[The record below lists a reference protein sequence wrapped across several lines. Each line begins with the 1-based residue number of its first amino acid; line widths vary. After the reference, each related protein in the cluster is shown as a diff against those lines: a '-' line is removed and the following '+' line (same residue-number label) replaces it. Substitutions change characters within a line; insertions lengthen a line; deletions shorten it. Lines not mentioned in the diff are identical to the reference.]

1 MAPHIFVE
9 TNRLFAYAAPAHHQV
24 PAAAEL
30 LDRARRG
37 EFTVHMPNICLGE
50 ARQAT
55 LTKCQ
60 PGHEANALRRFL
72 TWGLPAGHV
81 TEADAATAR
90 VILSKY
96 ESSIK
101 QDLDNLDN
109 TLRTLAGLPCI
120 DVFGLD
126 DTMLDRATALALAG
140 IAPKPFDHAI
150 LAGILVNAQRLWER
164 GERDLSFCEADA
176 DLQPWGRYGDVKPE
190 LRAAYDQAHVW
201 VYGDFTLTQPIRP
214 PDFE

>member
-9 TNRLFAYAAPAHHQV
+9 TNWLFAYAAPAHHQV

-50 ARQAT
+50 ARQAI

-109 TLRTLAGLPCI
+109 ALRTLAGLRCI
-120 DVFGLD
+120 DIFGLD
-126 DTMLDRATALALAG
+126 DTMLDRATELALAG

-150 LAGILVNAQRLWER
+150 LASVLVRASRLWDA
-164 GERDLSFCEADA
+164 GERSISFCETDK
-176 DLQPWGRYGDVKPE
+176 DLQPWDKHGNAKPP
-190 LRAAYDQAHVW
+190 LREAFDQAHVW
-201 VYGDFTLTQPIRP
+201 VYGDFTLTEPQRRQG
-214 PDFE
+214 FE